1 MSIQTPLAT
10 TYGARLSAYLTTYED
25 LKKHRKR
32 LNKALV
38 KLRHNLDIVTKDTR
52 KYSEKEQTKRLSAAD
67 YDQNKL
73 NGLLLLLLAE
83 RDSLYAAEIKSL
95 LEISG
100 SRLTQYKKL
109 MITRLKRSLQT
120 NKKLLRITEN
130 EADQS
135 VRTELYIYTA
145 LSQGLYLVNKK
156 RWAEA
161 LQAFSVARCGLELI
175 IHQSEEDSE
184 GENFKK
190 TLLEELLD
198 TLVDPS
204 LSLAVSQIEQ
214 HQSTSD
220 LITIARKHCHDKH
233 LPYLEPA
240 VELIRSQDPLLVQ
253 EPMDEDLS
261 RTVTWREHE
270 AHVYNDEIA
279 TKIVRLNRIDWQLF
293 EEAYDYD
300 SLLQKWTA
308 LVDLHE
314 ADLLKNRD
322 EDDLEKTQDG
332 AIVLTYL
339 KYHVHFTKLKRDL
352 LLIHQLESKVFA
364 SSAKKLQTH
373 RDVIRLYDS
382 IISTVELLKDLPGVY
397 NDEDMYD
404 SLENMQKFFTA
415 KRSVVVAESYALVN
429 KFPEALKVYSHLADT
444 FEVTPDFY
452 KTDSFP
458 YDVTSIEQVKELS
471 NTIQS
476 SLSRAHVM
484 AQFHK
489 EQSGANDYVMDN
501 VYKFPIADKVNK
513 ITDAGEK
520 GALRPMLSKAVLF
533 DIAFN
538 YISYSTKGDS
548 STEEA
553 KASGDK
559 KKSGFFGIFGR

>member
-1 MSIQTPLAT
+1 MPIQTPLAT

-293 EEAYDYD
+293 EEANDYD

-322 EDDLEKTQDG
+322 EDDLEKAQDG

-429 KFPEALKVYSHLADT
+429 MFPEALKVYSHLADT

-458 YDVTSIEQVKELS
+458 YDVTSIGQVKELS

-484 AQFHK
+484 AQFHR
-489 EQSGANDYVMDN
+489 EQSGASDYVMDN

-538 YISYSTKGDS
+538 YISYSTRGDS
-548 STEEA
+548 STKEA

>member
-1 MSIQTPLAT
+1 M
-10 TYGARLSAYLTTYED
+10 
-25 LKKHRKR
+25 
-32 LNKALV
+32 V

-293 EEAYDYD
+293 EEANDYD

-429 KFPEALKVYSHLADT
+429 MFPEALKVYSHLADT

-484 AQFHK
+484 AQFHR
-489 EQSGANDYVMDN
+489 EQSGASDYVMDN

-538 YISYSTKGDS
+538 YISYSTRGDS
-548 STEEA
+548 STKEA

>member
-1 MSIQTPLAT
+1 MPIQTPLAT

-293 EEAYDYD
+293 EEANDYD

-429 KFPEALKVYSHLADT
+429 MFPEALKVYSHLADT

-484 AQFHK
+484 AQFHR
-489 EQSGANDYVMDN
+489 EQSGASDYVMDN

-538 YISYSTKGDS
+538 YISYSTRGDS
-548 STEEA
+548 STKEA

>member
-1 MSIQTPLAT
+1 MPIQTPLAT

-293 EEAYDYD
+293 EEANDYD

-397 NDEDMYD
+397 NDEYMYD

-429 KFPEALKVYSHLADT
+429 MFPEALKVYSHLADT

-458 YDVTSIEQVKELS
+458 YDVTSIGQVKELS

-484 AQFHK
+484 AQFHR
-489 EQSGANDYVMDN
+489 EQSGASDYVMDN

-538 YISYSTKGDS
+538 YISYSTRGDS
-548 STEEA
+548 STKEA

>member
-145 LSQGLYLVNKK
+145 LSQGLYSVNKK

-190 TLLEELLD
+190 TLSEELLD

-240 VELIRSQDPLLVQ
+240 VELIRSQDPSLVQ

-279 TKIVRLNRIDWQLF
+279 TKIVRLNRIDWQSF
-293 EEAYDYD
+293 EEANDYD

-314 ADLLKNRD
+314 ADLSKNRD

-382 IISTVELLKDLPGVY
+382 IISTVESLKDLPGVY

-429 KFPEALKVYSHLADT
+429 MFPEALKVYSHLADT

-484 AQFHK
+484 AQFHR
-489 EQSGANDYVMDN
+489 EQSGASDYVMDN

-538 YISYSTKGDS
+538 YISYSTRGDS
-548 STEEA
+548 STKEA

>member
-1 MSIQTPLAT
+1 M
-10 TYGARLSAYLTTYED
+10 
-25 LKKHRKR
+25 
-32 LNKALV
+32 NKALV

-293 EEAYDYD
+293 EEANDYD

-429 KFPEALKVYSHLADT
+429 MFPEALKVYSHLADT

-484 AQFHK
+484 AQFHR
-489 EQSGANDYVMDN
+489 EQSGASDYVMDN

-538 YISYSTKGDS
+538 YISYSTRGDS
-548 STEEA
+548 STKEA

>member
-1 MSIQTPLAT
+1 MAT

-293 EEAYDYD
+293 EEANDYD

-429 KFPEALKVYSHLADT
+429 MFPEALKVYSHLADT

-458 YDVTSIEQVKELS
+458 YDVTSIGQVKELS

-484 AQFHK
+484 AQFHR
-489 EQSGANDYVMDN
+489 EQSGASDYVMDN

-538 YISYSTKGDS
+538 YISYSTRGDS
-548 STEEA
+548 STKEA

>member
-293 EEAYDYD
+293 EEANDYD

-429 KFPEALKVYSHLADT
+429 MFPEALKVYSHLADT

-484 AQFHK
+484 AQFHR
-489 EQSGANDYVMDN
+489 EQSGASDYVMDN

-538 YISYSTKGDS
+538 YISYSTRGDS
-548 STEEA
+548 STKEA

>member
-1 MSIQTPLAT
+1 MPIQTPLAT

-293 EEAYDYD
+293 EEANDYD

-429 KFPEALKVYSHLADT
+429 MFPEALKVYSHLADT

-458 YDVTSIEQVKELS
+458 YDVTSIGQVKELS

-484 AQFHK
+484 AQFHR
-489 EQSGANDYVMDN
+489 EQSGASDYVMDN

-538 YISYSTKGDS
+538 YISYSTRGDS
-548 STEEA
+548 STKEA

>member
-67 YDQNKL
+67 YAQNKL

-293 EEAYDYD
+293 EEANDYD

-429 KFPEALKVYSHLADT
+429 MFPEALKVYSHLADT

-484 AQFHK
+484 AQFHR
-489 EQSGANDYVMDN
+489 EQSGASDYVMDN

-538 YISYSTKGDS
+538 YISYSTRGDS
-548 STEEA
+548 STKEA